1 MWNNRTIIVVSR
13 STFLHL
19 LVLGKRRFPLLNREK
34 DSQTVLLCAC
44 VLSTRCKKTSFV
56 CLCDQMHP
64 ECTCSW
70 RNSPD
75 SVHKRIREVFFQK
88 IFIKILISTCY
99 LQYQSLFRDVFLLQ
113 EGRLHTN
120 MLKYTYRL
128 IKIGFLHLQL
138 MCVLTVC
145 TQTHSC
151 SSGTDGGCGGA
162 DMYVTLSS
170 LIYLHSPDVAQVLAG
185 QIGLGWRRLVRLTE
199 SWGGSCFLHALSDV
213 QLKVSARN
221 KSSVRHSVQRARL
234 LMLPWW
240 IKDCLLLPQLE
251 TVGSKIWGS
260 PCSIFIAF
268 IGIV

>member
-1 MWNNRTIIVVSR
+1 MNWWRRAQKLWNNRTIIVVSR

-88 IFIKILISTCY
+88 ILIPTCY

-120 MLKYTYRL
+120 MLKYTYR
-128 IKIGFLHLQL
+128 FSPPAAHVCFDCLHTDTLLQ
-138 MCVLTVC
+138 
-145 TQTHSC
+145 QRH
-151 SSGTDGGCGGA
+151 
-162 DMYVTLSS
+162 
-170 LIYLHSPDVAQVLAG
+170 
-185 QIGLGWRRLVRLTE
+185 RRWMWWSWHVRN
-199 SWGGSCFLHALSDV
+199 SVLSDLPP
-213 QLKVSARN
+213 QPQCGPGPGRANWLGLKKTCQIDRELRWVMFFTRSLRC
-221 KSSVRHSVQRARL
+221 
-234 LMLPWW
+234 P
-240 IKDCLLLPQLE
+240 IKGECTKQELCQ
-251 TVGSKIWGS
+251 T
-260 PCSIFIAF
+260 FITACTF
-268 IGIV
+268 AHAAMMD

>member
-1 MWNNRTIIVVSR
+1 MCSCCRREGYAPTCWNTHIAWLKSVFS
-13 STFLHL
+13 
-19 LVLGKRRFPLLNREK
+19 
-34 DSQTVLLCAC
+34 
-44 VLSTRCKKTSFV
+44 
-56 CLCDQMHP
+56 
-64 ECTCSW
+64 TCS
-70 RNSPD
+70 SC
-75 SVHKRIREVFFQK
+75 VFW
-88 IFIKILISTCY
+88 
-99 LQYQSLFRDVFLLQ
+99 LFAHR
-113 EGRLHTN
+113 RTPAA
-120 MLKYTYRL
+120 
-128 IKIGFLHLQL
+128 
-138 MCVLTVC
+138 
-145 TQTHSC
+145 
-151 SSGTDGGCGGA
+151 DGGCGGA

-213 QLKVSARN
+213 QLKVSAQN
-221 KSSVRHSVQRARL
+221 KSSVRHSLQRARL